1 MHQQNIIFESSPA
14 YIIVCIVLALGFA
27 FLLYKTKHPWSKTWN
42 RILFGARAVLA
53 FLLAFLLLGPIVKQ
67 INNIF
72 EKPFFVVLYDNSV
85 SVREAVDSTTLA
97 NLQTEVNELSS
108 VLRQQG
114 YDVKVNDLAGEEIE
128 TPDFEGQ
135 RSDIT
140 GALKRIANRYE
151 GSRIGGVALVS
162 DGIYNSGISPLY
174 SAYNFPVYT
183 VGIGD
188 TMQHIDVAIKNISYN
203 KIAYQGNKFPLRVEV
218 IVKNLKDS
226 PINATV
232 VQRGKV
238 VDKQTKVSKDNQLLV
253 FDFQPLASEQ
263 GIQKVDIQLEVK
275 EGEYNTQNN
284 RASVFVEVVEGKKK
298 ILVIAS
304 APHPDIKA
312 LREVVEKNSNYE
324 FILHTP
330 TVNEQAQKDLRPD
343 EVDLA
348 IFYQS
353 PDLRGRT
360 SELFEQ
366 FASSRTSLL
375 LILGQNSDL
384 RLIEKKNMPVKFD
397 GAPRDFDEVT
407 PVINTSF
414 SNFIV
419 SPETNTMLVG
429 YPPVSVHFGKVSV
442 SLGASPLLFQRVG
455 SVSTEK
461 PLLAVT
467 QQEDRK
473 IGIMLGEG
481 IWRWKLNEYD
491 RTESSAAFDEL
502 FGKLIQYLST
512 SDDKRKFRSYPL
524 QQEFSDSEPVIFESQ
539 VYNSIFEPVYGN
551 SISLEITDE
560 QGKKRNYSYT
570 TSPGNSRY
578 QIGDLT
584 EGVYRYRARTTLEQ
598 KQEEVRGEFAV
609 VKRQTELQNLTADFD
624 LLKALSRN
632 TGGKFFNAANVDALK
647 TELQKTQAKT
657 VIHSEESYDTLIN
670 LKWVFLVLLLL
681 ATFEWT
687 FRKYFGS
694 Y

>member
-1 MHQQNIIFESSPA
+1 M
-14 YIIVCIVLALGFA
+14 
-27 FLLYKTKHPWSKTWN
+27 
-42 RILFGARAVLA
+42 LA
-53 FLLAFLLLGPIVKQ
+53 FLMLGPIVKQ

-85 SVREAVDSTTLA
+85 SVREAVDSTVLVNVEAKIKELA
-97 NLQTEVNELSS
+97 AALSEK
-108 VLRQQG
+108 G
-114 YDVKVNDLAGEEIE
+114 YDVKVSDLAGEEIE
-128 TPDFEGQ
+128 KPAFQGE

-151 GSRIGGVALVS
+151 GSRIGGVALIS

-174 SAYNFPVYT
+174 STYNFPVHT
-183 VGIGD
+183 IGVGD
-188 TMQHIDVAIKNISYN
+188 TAEHIDVAIKNVSYN

-218 IVKNLKDS
+218 VVKNLRDAS
-226 PINATV
+226 INATV
-232 VQRGKV
+232 TQRGKLI
-238 VDKQTKVSKDNQLLV
+238 DRQTKVSKNNQLLV
-253 FDFQPLASEQ
+253 FDFQPLANEQ
-263 GIQKVDIQLEVK
+263 GIQKVDIQLDVK

-304 APHPDIKA
+304 SPHPDIKA
-312 LREVVEKNSNYE
+312 LREVVDKNSNYE

-330 TVNEQAQKDLRPD
+330 TIEHQPAKALRP
-343 EVDLA
+343 EEFDLA
-348 IFYQS
+348 IFYQA
-353 PDLRGRT
+353 PDIRGRT
-360 SELFEQ
+360 SALFEQ
-366 FASSRTSLL
+366 FANSKTSLL

-384 RLIEKKNMPVKFD
+384 RQIEKQNMPVKFE

-414 SNFIV
+414 SNFLI
-419 SPETNTMLVG
+419 SPDANTTLVG

-455 SVSTEK
+455 SVPTEK

-467 QQEDRK
+467 QHEDRK

-481 IWRWKLNEYD
+481 IWRWKLNEFD
-491 RTESSAAFDEL
+491 RTEGTAAFDEL

-512 SDDKRKFRSYPL
+512 NDDKRKFRSYPI

-539 VYNSIFEPVYGN
+539 VYNSIFEPIYGN

-560 QGKKRNYSYT
+560 QGKKKNYSYT

-578 QIGDLT
+578 QIGDLS
-584 EGVYRYRARTTLEQ
+584 EGVYRYRARTTLDQ

-624 LLKALSRN
+624 LLKVLSGN
-632 TGGKFFNAANVDALK
+632 TGGKFVNASNIDALK
-647 TELQKTQAKT
+647 ADLGKTEAKA
-657 VIHSEESYDTLIN
+657 VIHSEERYDTLIN
-670 LKWVFLVLLLL
+670 LKWVFVLLLLL

-687 FRKYFGS
+687 LRKYFGS

>member
-14 YIIVCIVLALGFA
+14 YIIVCIILAIGFA
-27 FLLYKTKHPWSKTWN
+27 VLLYKSKHPWSKTWN

-53 FLLAFLLLGPIVKQ
+53 FLLSFLLLGPIVKQ

-72 EKPFFVVLYDNSV
+72 EKPFFVLLYDNSV
-85 SVREAVDSTTLA
+85 SVKEAVDSVTRA
-97 NLQTEVNELSS
+97 RVQAEVIELSD
-108 VLRQQG
+108 VLREQG
-114 YDVKVNDLAGEEIE
+114 YEVKINDLTGEDIDAPNFQGE
-128 TPDFEGQ
+128 

-174 SAYNFPVYT
+174 SVYNFPVHT
-183 VGIGD
+183 IGFGD
-188 TMQHIDVAIKNISYN
+188 TMQHIEVAIKNVSYN

-218 IVKNLKDS
+218 LIKNLRDA
-226 PINATV
+226 PISATV
-232 VQRGKV
+232 TQRGKV
-238 VDKQTKVSKDNQLLV
+238 VEKQTKVSKDNQLLV

-263 GIQKVDIQLEVK
+263 GIQKLDIQLDVK
-275 EGEYNTQNN
+275 DGEQNTQNN

-324 FILHTP
+324 FLLHTP
-330 TVNEQAQKDLRPD
+330 TVDKSQNEIRPE

-360 SELFEQ
+360 SALFEK
-366 FASSRTSLL
+366 FAASKTSLL

-397 GAPRDFDEVT
+397 GAPRDYDEVT

-414 SNFIV
+414 SNFLV
-419 SPETNTMLVG
+419 SPETNTMLVD

-442 SLGASPLLFQRVG
+442 SLGASPLLFQRIG
-455 SVSTEK
+455 SISTDK

-467 QQEDRK
+467 QQEERK
-473 IGIMLGEG
+473 VGIMLGEG

-491 RTESSAAFDEL
+491 RTEGSAAFDEL

-512 SDDKRKFRSYPL
+512 SEDKRKFRSYPI
-524 QQEFSDSEPVIFESQ
+524 QQEFADSEAVIFESQ
-539 VYNSIFEPVYGN
+539 VYNSIFEPIYGN

-560 QGKKRNYSYT
+560 QGKKRSYSYT

-578 QIGDLT
+578 QIGDLE

-598 KQEEVRGEFAV
+598 KPEEVRGEFAV
-609 VKRQTELQNLTADFD
+609 VKRQAELQNLTADFD
-624 LLKALSRN
+624 LLKALSKN
-632 TGGKFFNAANVDALK
+632 TGGKFFNASNIDGLK
-647 TELQKTQAKT
+647 AELQTTKAQT

-670 LKWVFLVLLLL
+670 LKWVFLLLLIL